1 MRRGLADGTI
11 DAIATDHA
19 PHAVETKERSFEE
32 APPGM
37 LGLETALAL
46 TLTELVAP
54 GMLGLADAVA
64 LLSWRPAA
72 IAGLTDHG
80 GPIAPGRP
88 AHLVVFDP
96 DLSWT
101 VDAARLASRARNT
114 PYGGRTLSGR
124 VRHTLRAGEA
134 VVVDGEAQR

>member
-1 MRRGLADGTI
+1 
-11 DAIATDHA
+11 
-19 PHAVETKERSFEE
+19 
-32 APPGM
+32 M

-46 TLTELVAP
+46 TLTELVGP
-54 GMLGLADAVA
+54 GVLALPDAVA

-80 GPIAPGRP
+80 GPVAPGRP

-96 DLSWT
+96 DRTWT
-101 VDAARLASRARNT
+101 VDATRLASRARNT
-114 PYGGRTLSGR
+114 PYGGRTLTGR
-124 VRHTLRAGEA
+124 VRHTLRAGVP